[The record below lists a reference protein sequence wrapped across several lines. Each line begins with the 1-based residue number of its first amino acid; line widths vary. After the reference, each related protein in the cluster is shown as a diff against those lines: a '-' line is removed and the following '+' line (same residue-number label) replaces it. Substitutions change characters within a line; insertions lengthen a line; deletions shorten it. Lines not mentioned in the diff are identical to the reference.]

1 MSKIIASAAIRG
13 AYKIAEQ
20 AEEIL
25 SKAIKEKGNDCRVEF
40 PNTGYYMPI
49 IYSMTGRGVET
60 LADFE
65 EVLKEVKDLLP
76 PHVDEDLCI
85 GCGRCEKACQFNAAK
100 VALYDG
106 PLPVSRV
113 NEALCKGCGACTVAC
128 PTGAI
133 SVRHF
138 KSPQIEAMIDALA
151 EE

>member
-25 SKAIKEKGNDCRVEF
+25 SKAIKEKGKDCPVEF

-49 IYSMTGRGVET
+49 IYSMTGKSVET

-76 PHVDEDLCI
+76 PHVDEDIWVLHAFQ
-85 GCGRCEKACQFNAAK
+85 KK
-100 VALYDG
+100 
-106 PLPVSRV
+106 S
-113 NEALCKGCGACTVAC
+113 K
-128 PTGAI
+128 TGI
-133 SVRHF
+133 
-138 KSPQIEAMIDALA
+138 KTPKQDIDLVK
-151 EE
+151 ERLKRLKEMLI